1 MNEKYFQIVVLAKQ
15 VPDTHNVGKDAMKE
29 DGTINRAALPAIFN
43 PDDLK
48 ALEMALACKDAL
60 KNIMPVK
67 VTIITM
73 GPSRAADIIR
83 ESMFRGADNGIVVSD
98 KRFAG
103 SDTLATS
110 YALSAAVKKLGKVD
124 LVFSGRQAIDGD
136 TAQVGPQ
143 VAEKL
148 EIPQITYAEELV
160 SMTENE
166 IVIKRRLDR
175 GVETVKTSFPVL
187 VTVHGNANDCRPRH
201 AARLLTYK
209 KACSVSECQQKT
221 DNGQQTLSTDVEAL
235 WAKYPFLKIE
245 EWNADDINPDF
256 ARLGMS
262 GSPTKVK
269 SIENVVLTSKENK
282 IINNSESEIN
292 ELMKELV
299 TAHII

>member
-1 MNEKYFQIVVLAKQ
+1 MNNKYFQIVVLAKQ

-60 KNIMPVK
+60 KDIMPVK

-73 GPSRAADIIR
+73 GPPRAAEIVR
-83 ESMFRGADNGIVVSD
+83 ESMFRGADNGIVISD

-110 YALSAAVKKLGKVD
+110 YALSAAVKKLGHVD
-124 LVFSGRQAIDGD
+124 LVFTGRQAIDGD

-148 EIPQITYAEELV
+148 ELAQITYAEELV

-166 IVIKRRLDR
+166 IIIKRRLDR
-175 GVETVKTSFPVL
+175 GVETVKTTFPVL

-201 AARLLTYK
+201 AKRVIMYKNASTY
-209 KACSVSECQQKT
+209 SERQQST
-221 DNGQQTLSTDVEAL
+221 DNSQQTLSTEAL
-235 WAKYPFLKIE
+235 WEKRPFLKIE

-256 ARLGMS
+256 SRLGMS

-282 IINNSESEIN
+282 TINNSESEIN
-292 ELMKELV
+292 ELMKELI